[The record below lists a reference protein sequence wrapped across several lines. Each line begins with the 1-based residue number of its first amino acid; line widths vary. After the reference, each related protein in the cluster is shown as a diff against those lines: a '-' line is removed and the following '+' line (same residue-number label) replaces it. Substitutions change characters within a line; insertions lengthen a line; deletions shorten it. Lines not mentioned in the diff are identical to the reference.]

1 MAGGGGEF
9 APLLSNHGGGGRL
22 IPGIICPPHWPP
34 HLIGLTPLGLKMFHW
49 AAGVGWPV
57 GRLVAWLGLHQV
69 HYVISKISS
78 ILTGNTKDHF
88 HSFLHFFL
96 DKLHFDADSKA
107 VLEIQRAIGWVFG

>member
-1 MAGGGGEF
+1 
-9 APLLSNHGGGGRL
+9 
-22 IPGIICPPHWPP
+22 
-34 HLIGLTPLGLKMFHW
+34 MFHW

-107 VLEIQRAIGWVFG
+107 VLEILRAIALLTALLGVFGLNATSPNNSYLPIIFGKFALI